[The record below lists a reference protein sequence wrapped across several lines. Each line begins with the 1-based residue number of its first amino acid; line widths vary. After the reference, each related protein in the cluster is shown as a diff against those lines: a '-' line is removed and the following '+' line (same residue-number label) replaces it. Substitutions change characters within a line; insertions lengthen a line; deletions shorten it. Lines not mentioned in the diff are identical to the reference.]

1 MDVRWRALAVLT
13 LARTSMGIQFQS
25 LPSVAPGVMQD
36 LGLGYADLGWLVG
49 LYFLPGVFVALPAG
63 AAGRRFGDKR
73 IVLAGTMLM
82 FAGGL
87 LAAAATSA
95 GVLTL
100 GRALSGIGAVLLNVL
115 MSKMVTDWFAGR
127 ELPLAM
133 SIFINSFPVGIG
145 VALIGLGSLSAS
157 ASWQFCLLVAA
168 LFPAAAFLLVAAAYR
183 SHPNERAQALQ
194 RQGGLGLARRELT
207 LLCIAGAMWG
217 TLNGAFAIM
226 TSFAPQHLASG
237 GLAAATAAA
246 VVAAATWAVVLSVQ
260 VGGILAHRWEWP
272 RTLFAIGCIGWAVCA
287 FVAAMLPDAAAPAVI
302 GAGLALGLPIG
313 LILALPGQILQPSQ
327 RAMGMAI
334 FYLWLYAGHGT
345 LPAVAGWAQ
354 DRLASTS
361 ASLVIVGLLAL
372 AILGLYAL
380 FRVLSSGRGQAV
392 AAPAQPS

>member
-1 MDVRWRALAVLT
+1 MDLRWRALAVLT

-25 LPSVAPGVMQD
+25 LPSVSAGVMQD
-36 LGLGYADLGWLVG
+36 LGLGHADIGWLVG
-49 LYFLPGVFVALPAG
+49 LYFLPGIFVALPAG
-63 AAGRRFGDKR
+63 AAGRRYGDKHV
-73 IVLAGTMLM
+73 VLAGTMLM
-82 FAGGL
+82 LAGGL
-87 LAAAATSA
+87 VAAAAGSA
-95 GVLTL
+95 GVLAL

-115 MSKMVTDWFAGR
+115 MSKMVTDWFTGR

-145 VALIGLGSLSAS
+145 LALIGLGSLSGS
-157 ASWQFCLLVAA
+157 HDWQFGLLAAA
-168 LFPAAAFLLVAAAYR
+168 LFPAAAFLLIAAAYR
-183 SHPNERAQALQ
+183 PHPNERAQALLP
-194 RQGGLGLARRELT
+194 QGRLGLARHELT

-217 TLNGAFAIM
+217 ILNGAFAIM
-226 TSFAPQHLASG
+226 TSFAPQHLADG
-237 GLAAATAAA
+237 GLGAAAAGA

-272 RTLFAIGCIGWAVCA
+272 RTLFAVGCIGWALCA
-287 FVAAMLPDAAAPAVI
+287 FAAALFPDAAAPAVI

-361 ASLVIVGLLAL
+361 ASLAIVGVMAL
-372 AILGLYAL
+372 AILGLYGL
-380 FRVLSSGRGQAV
+380 FRVLSSGRGQA
-392 AAPAQPS
+392 AIGPARPS